1 LSRLRPPVAVVSCPV
16 FPGLAPAPAVARPV
30 PLARLSAAA
39 GQQVQPARQL
49 AESEASAQP
58 GLALQP
64 EEPAVQDAAVVPEA
78 VWVAA
83 EAPLQ
88 AAELPGAAAGLQQ
101 EVPDAEAGLQQA
113 VPDAEAGPLQAVQDA
128 EGRQPAAPGGPGVEL
143 PSAAAW
149 VFRRDPILPWPEP

>member
-1 LSRLRPPVAVVSCPV
+1 M
-16 FPGLAPAPAVARPV
+16 
-30 PLARLSAAA
+30 
-39 GQQVQPARQL
+39 QPARQL

-83 EAPLQ
+83 EVLLQ
-88 AAELPGAAAGLQQ
+88 AAELPGAAAAQQQ
-101 EVPDAEAGLQQA
+101 EVPDAE
-113 VPDAEAGPLQAVQDA
+113 VGPRLAVQDA

-143 PSAAAW
+143 PSAVAW

>member
-1 LSRLRPPVAVVSCPV
+1 MSRPV

-49 AESEASAQP
+49 VESEASAQP

-64 EEPAVQDAAVVPEA
+64 EVQDAAVVPEA

-88 AAELPGAAAGLQQ
+88 AVELPGAAAGLQQ
-101 EVPDAEAGLQQA
+101 EVPDAAAGPRLA
-113 VPDAEAGPLQAVQDA
+113 VPDA
-128 EGRQPAAPGGPGVEL
+128 EGRQPAAPGDPGVEL
-143 PSAAAW
+143 PLAAAW
-149 VFRRDPILPWPEP
+149 VFHRDPILPWLEPQPVARFARAMACLQIAAPLER

>member
-1 LSRLRPPVAVVSCPV
+1 
-16 FPGLAPAPAVARPV
+16 
-30 PLARLSAAA
+30 LARLSAAA

-88 AAELPGAAAGLQQ
+88 AAELPGAAAGLLQ
-101 EVPDAEAGLQQA
+101 EVPDAEAGPQLA
-113 VPDAEAGPLQAVQDA
+113 VPDA

-149 VFRRDPILPWPEP
+149 VFRRDQVLPWPEP

>member
-1 LSRLRPPVAVVSCPV
+1 LV
-16 FPGLAPAPAVARPV
+16 
-30 PLARLSAAA
+30 RLSAAA

-58 GLALQP
+58 GRALQL
-64 EEPAVQDAAVVPEA
+64 EEPAVQDAAVVAEA

-83 EAPLQ
+83 EVRLQ
-88 AAELPGAAAGLQQ
+88 AAELPGAAAAQQQ
-101 EVPDAEAGLQQA
+101 EVPDAEAGPRL
-113 VPDAEAGPLQAVQDA
+113 AVQG
-128 EGRQPAAPGGPGVEL
+128 EPVELPSVGL

>member
-1 LSRLRPPVAVVSCPV
+1 M
-16 FPGLAPAPAVARPV
+16 
-30 PLARLSAAA
+30 
-39 GQQVQPARQL
+39 QPARQL

-88 AAELPGAAAGLQQ
+88 AAELPGAAAGLLQ
-101 EVPDAEAGLQQA
+101 EVPDAEAGPQLA
-113 VPDAEAGPLQAVQDA
+113 VPDA

-149 VFRRDPILPWPEP
+149 VFRRDQVLPWPEP